1 MSREMFV
8 IKNIIVPTDFS
19 KLSFSAFEYA
29 KDLAET
35 MGAAIH
41 LIYVLE
47 KTPPFLAVRS
57 LDVSEEEVMKTM
69 EEQAKKQLAET
80 AASFREDSNVKILE
94 VLKKGNDYEEIVNYS
109 KETNSDLIVI
119 ATHGRTGILHTLLGS
134 VAEKVIRFAKCPVLV
149 ITPEEEES

>member
-1 MSREMFV
+1 MFN

-29 KDLAET
+29 KDLAERMDAT
-35 MGAAIH
+35 IH
-41 LIYVLE
+41 LVYVLE

-69 EEQAKKQLAET
+69 EEQAHKQLSDT
-80 AASFREDSNVKILE
+80 AANFRDETKVKIVE
-94 VLKKGNDYEEIVNYS
+94 VCRKGIDYEEIVEYS
-109 KETNSDLIVI
+109 KEIQSDLIVI

-134 VAEKVIRFAKCPVLV
+134 VAEKVIRYAKCPVLV

>member
-1 MSREMFV
+1 MFD

-29 KDLAET
+29 KNLAERMDAT
-35 MGAAIH
+35 IH

-57 LDVSEEEVMKTM
+57 LDVTEEEVMKTM
-69 EEQAKKQLAET
+69 EDQAKKQLAET
-80 AASFREDSNVKILE
+80 ADAFREDSNVKIIE
-94 VLKKGNDYEEIVNYS
+94 VCRKGIDYEEIVNYS
-109 KETNSDLIVI
+109 KEIKSDLIVI

-149 ITPEEEES
+149 ITPEEEEA

>member
-1 MSREMFV
+1 MFN

-29 KDLAET
+29 RDLAERMDAT
-35 MGAAIH
+35 IH

-57 LDVSEEEVMKTM
+57 LDVSEEEVMKSM

-80 AASFREDSNVKILE
+80 TAVIKEDSNIKIIE
-94 VLKKGNDYEEIVNYS
+94 VFKKGIDYEEIVGYS
-109 KETNSDLIVI
+109 KEISSDMIII

-134 VAEKVIRFAKCPVLV
+134 VAEKVIRYAKCPVLV
-149 ITPEEEES
+149 ITPEEEEQ

>member
-1 MSREMFV
+1 MFN

-19 KLSFSAFEYA
+19 KLSASAFEYA
-29 KDLAET
+29 KDLAERRDAT
-35 MGAAIH
+35 IH

-57 LDVSEEEVMKTM
+57 LDVTEDEVMKTM
-69 EEQAKKQLAET
+69 EEQAKKQLAES
-80 AASFREDSNVKILE
+80 ASAFREDSNVKIVE
-94 VLKKGNDYEEIVNYS
+94 VCRKGIDYEEIVNYS
-109 KETNSDLIVI
+109 KEIDRDLIVI

-134 VAEKVIRFAKCPVLV
+134 VAEKVIRYAKCPVLV